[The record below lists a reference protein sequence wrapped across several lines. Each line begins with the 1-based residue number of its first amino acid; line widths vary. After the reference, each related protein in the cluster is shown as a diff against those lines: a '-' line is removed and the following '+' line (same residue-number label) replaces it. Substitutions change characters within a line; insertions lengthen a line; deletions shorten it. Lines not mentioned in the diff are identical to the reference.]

1 MFFWIQNGQMTPR
14 SPEIS
19 RRLVPPV
26 YHSEKSASSKKIE
39 SEEDRSGNRSNF
51 FQDAR
56 SAYLESEE
64 KIESFPLLFAS
75 QVMSSPVFTISED
88 QNIEEAKILFMEK
101 RFRHIPILDKNQ
113 KLVGVLSD
121 RDLLKT
127 ISFSGTIIHTT
138 VKEIMAKKILTG
150 SLQTEIRYAAKVML
164 DEKVGSLPIVDDN
177 GKILGII
184 TRTDLIRAMVKF
196 PGFTLLA

>member
-64 KIESFPLLFAS
+64 KIESSPLLFAS

-101 RFRHIPILDKNQ
+101 RFRH
-113 KLVGVLSD
+113 
-121 RDLLKT
+121 KT